1 MSFAAWPRRHS
12 LPFDLYFQF
21 MSLIFGL
28 STFSFHLTQY
38 PETSIQK
45 PASRNQHPASGVIGL
60 PVWPVWPVG
69 PFAGLTKL

>member
-1 MSFAAWPRRHS
+1 
-12 LPFDLYFQF
+12 

-45 PASRNQHPASGVIGL
+45 PASSIRGNRFACLAGL
-60 PVWPVWPVG
+60 AGWPVRRSHQAV
-69 PFAGLTKL
+69 